1 MLDFLVNSYIVV
13 WILVRLLLSEPRDR
27 SALDTRRNHWKR
39 KEEKENWTR
48 SYAAYMLSSSLLE
61 SMLLC
66 FLLLKFFP
74 GFGKIHI
81 SSPSFCKVCTLLLHL
96 SLLGLWTSPNFLRF
110 HIFFVLAFFGLFRI
124 WLLISSAIGES
135 LRLLCWPS
143 AKPITS
149 RVRTGEPITVWIHMR
164 QWGSWQVQKTRLS
177 FHSVYM

>member
-1 MLDFLVNSYIVV
+1 MLGNTSDCLY
-13 WILVRLLLSEPRDR
+13 LRG
-27 SALDTRRNHWKR
+27 ALDTRRNHWKR

>member
-1 MLDFLVNSYIVV
+1 MEH
-13 WILVRLLLSEPRDR
+13 VRLLQPKGVLKYKKESLEKK
-27 SALDTRRNHWKR
+27 RRK
-39 KEEKENWTR
+39 KENWTR
-48 SYAAYMLSSSLLE
+48 SYTAYMLLSSLLE

-66 FLLLKFFP
+66 SLLEFFP
-74 GFGKIHI
+74 GFCKVHT
-81 SSPSFCKVCTLLLHL
+81 SSPGFCKVCTSLLHL
-96 SLLGLWTSPNFLRF
+96 SLLRLWTSPNFLGF
-110 HIFFVLAFFGLFRI
+110 CMFFVLAFGLFRI

-164 QWGSWQVQKTRLS
+164 QWGSWQMQKTRLS

>member
-1 MLDFLVNSYIVV
+1 MLGNMSDCLH
-13 WILVRLLLSEPRDR
+13 LR